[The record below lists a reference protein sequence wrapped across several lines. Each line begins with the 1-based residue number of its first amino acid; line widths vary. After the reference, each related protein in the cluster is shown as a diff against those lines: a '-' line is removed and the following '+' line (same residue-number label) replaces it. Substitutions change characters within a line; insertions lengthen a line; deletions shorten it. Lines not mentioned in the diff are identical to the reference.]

1 MEFEFIQEILS
12 SETLLKIQPEISIQF
27 STESNI
33 ETIDLNSLS
42 IKQNI
47 ELLGSPVTALLFDE
61 QIKKILKWGGA
72 RRSKVVCVANVHMLV
87 EAYWHPELSLVLQN
101 ASLVTPDGMPLVWM
115 MKLLGA
121 SKQNRV
127 AGMDILLALCKL
139 APEQNVKMFF
149 VGSEVRILEKMRI
162 ELEHRFPQLQIAG
175 MESLPFRPSTPE
187 EDAAVIEKIHQ
198 SGAGIVLVSLGCPKQ
213 EYWMEQHRDKIEA
226 VMIGL
231 GGVFP
236 VVAGIQKR
244 APMWIRR
251 LGLEWLYRL
260 IQEPRRLWGRYRATI
275 PPFLWLALKQLLNLK
290 LREANKNL
298 SHSGQKRR
306 DNSLIKKILE

>member
-1 MEFEFIQEILS
+1 MESEFIPDELS
-12 SETLLKIQPEISIQF
+12 DKTLLKIQPESFIQF
-27 STESNI
+27 PSESNI
-33 ETIDLNSLS
+33 GTIDLNLLMV
-42 IKQNI
+42 KQNI
-47 ELLGSPVTALLFDE
+47 DLLGSPVTALLFDE
-61 QIKKILKWGGA
+61 QIEKILKWGGA

-115 MKLLGA
+115 MNLLGA
-121 SKQNRV
+121 SEQNRV

-149 VGSEVRILEKMRI
+149 LGSEVRILEKMRI
-162 ELEHRFPQLQIAG
+162 ELEYRFPQLQIAG
-175 MESLPFRPSTPE
+175 MESLPFRPLTPE

-213 EYWMEQHRDKIEA
+213 EYWMAQHKDKIEA

-236 VVAGIQKR
+236 VIAGIQKR
-244 APMWIRR
+244 APLWIQQ

-260 IQEPRRLWGRYRATI
+260 IQEPRRLWGRYKATI
-275 PPFLWLALKQLLNLK
+275 PLFIWLALKQGYFILKGKINRLN
-290 LREANKNL
+290 
-298 SHSGQKRR
+298 
-306 DNSLIKKILE
+306 